1 MNKEKNIINNVS
13 ATTAI
18 DLKAEL
24 AQHVEQFEKSRAS
37 LGKQS
42 TAKRPEKKQTVWTR
56 QNKGI
61 HERNQRDKVTQL
73 EDVQGD
79 VLQRSREQLEKKARL
94 YEAMRSGEGFDAY
107 DEEQDEEKRPLVDF
121 DKKYFQERDL
131 ERQKEEAAA
140 AAAAAA
146 ARKKRKRN
154 DEEDDNDPWVE
165 FEDEFGRTRI
175 IRRSELPSTEQQ
187 QHHHRS
193 DDSDYDSEEEENKA
207 YLIAQQRYKAADRS
221 DMSHYE
227 AGREIRTKGVGFY
240 QFSKDEQ
247 ERQAQL
253 DKLNRLRTETE
264 NARNSQASASSKR
277 KQMLAQNAEKIRARK
292 AALKAKKHH
301 QLKPEQQI
309 PTEQGPAEVTEDSV
323 TDFLKAMRKQV
334 E

>member
-61 HERNQRDKVTQL
+61 SERNQRDKAARL
-73 EDVQGD
+73 EDVQGN

-94 YEAMRSGEGFDAY
+94 YEAMRSGEALDPY
-107 DEEQDEEKRPLVDF
+107 DDDQDEEKRPLVDF
-121 DKKYFQERDL
+121 DRKYFQEREL
-131 ERQKEEAAA
+131 EKQKEAAA
-140 AAAAAA
+140 AQ
-146 ARKKRKRN
+146 KKRKRHDN
-154 DEEDDNDPWVE
+154 KDDDDDDDQDDPWVE

-187 QHHHRS
+187 QQHHRHS

-221 DMSHYE
+221 DMDHYE
-227 AGREIRTKGVGFY
+227 ADREIRTKGVGFY

-247 ERQAQL
+247 ERRAQM

-309 PTEQGPAEVTEDSV
+309 PAEQGPAEVTEDS
-323 TDFLKAMRKQV
+323 
-334 E
+334 

>member
-24 AQHVEQFEKSRAS
+24 AQHVEQFEKTRAS

-61 HERNQRDKVTQL
+61 NERNQRDKVSQL
-73 EDVQGD
+73 EDVQSD

-94 YEAMRSGEGFDAY
+94 YEAMRAGGFDA
-107 DEEQDEEKRPLVDF
+107 DEEQDDEKMPLVDF

-140 AAAAAA
+140 A
-146 ARKKRKRN
+146 RKKRRHN
-154 DEEDDNDPWVE
+154 DKQDDDNDPWVE

-187 QHHHRS
+187 QRRS

-207 YLIAQQRYKAADRS
+207 YLIRQQRYKAADRS
-221 DMSHYE
+221 NMDHYE
-227 AGREIRTKGVGFY
+227 ADREIRTKGVGFY
-240 QFSKDEQ
+240 QFSKDDQ
-247 ERQAQL
+247 ERRAQL

-277 KQMLAQNAEKIRARK
+277 KQMLAQNAEKIRAKK
-292 AALKAKKHH
+292 AVLKAKKHH

-309 PTEQGPAEVTEDSV
+309 PAEQGPTEVTEDSV

>member
-1 MNKEKNIINNVS
+1 M
-13 ATTAI
+13 A
-18 DLKAEL
+18 
-24 AQHVEQFEKSRAS
+24 
-37 LGKQS
+37 
-42 TAKRPEKKQTVWTR
+42 
-56 QNKGI
+56 
-61 HERNQRDKVTQL
+61 QL

-79 VLQRSREQLEKKARL
+79 VLRRSREQLEKKAKL
-94 YEAMRSGEGFDAY
+94 YEAMRSGEALDAY
-107 DEEQDEEKRPLVDF
+107 DEEQDEEKKPLVDF
-121 DKKYFQERDL
+121 DRKYFQERDL
-131 ERQKEEAAA
+131 ERQKEVAAA
-140 AAAAAA
+140 ASQQ
-146 ARKKRKRN
+146 KRKRH
-154 DEEDDNDPWVE
+154 DDDDDDDDDNDPWVE

-187 QHHHRS
+187 HHHHS

-207 YLIAQQRYKAADRS
+207 YLVAQQRYKAADRS
-221 DMSHYE
+221 NMNHFE
-227 AGREIRTKGVGFY
+227 ADREIRTKGVGFY

-247 ERQAQL
+247 ERRAQM

-309 PTEQGPAEVTEDSV
+309 PAEQGPAEVTEDSV

>member
-1 MNKEKNIINNVS
+1 M
-13 ATTAI
+13 
-18 DLKAEL
+18 
-24 AQHVEQFEKSRAS
+24 
-37 LGKQS
+37 
-42 TAKRPEKKQTVWTR
+42 
-56 QNKGI
+56 
-61 HERNQRDKVTQL
+61 

-94 YEAMRSGEGFDAY
+94 YEAMRSGDGFDAY

-121 DKKYFQERDL
+121 DKKYFQEREL
-131 ERQKEEAAA
+131 ERHKEE
-140 AAAAAA
+140 AAAA

-154 DEEDDNDPWVE
+154 DKEEDDNDPWVE

-187 QHHHRS
+187 QHHRS

-207 YLIAQQRYKAADRS
+207 YLVAQQRYKAADRS
-221 DMSHYE
+221 DMNHFE
-227 AGREIRTKGVGFY
+227 ADREIRTKGVGFY

-247 ERQAQL
+247 ERRAQM

-301 QLKPEQQI
+301 QLKPGQQI
-309 PTEQGPAEVTEDSV
+309 PAEQGPSEVTEDSV

>member
-61 HERNQRDKVTQL
+61 HERNQRDKVTRL

-94 YEAMRSGEGFDAY
+94 YEAMRSGDGFDAY

-121 DKKYFQERDL
+121 DKKYFQEREL
-131 ERQKEEAAA
+131 ERHKEE
-140 AAAAAA
+140 AAAA

-154 DEEDDNDPWVE
+154 DKEEDDNDPWVE

-187 QHHHRS
+187 QHHRS

-207 YLIAQQRYKAADRS
+207 YLVAQQRYKAADRS
-221 DMSHYE
+221 DMNHFE
-227 AGREIRTKGVGFY
+227 ADREIRTKGVGFY

-247 ERQAQL
+247 ERRAQM

-301 QLKPEQQI
+301 QLKPGQQI
-309 PTEQGPAEVTEDSV
+309 PAEQGPSEVTEDSV

>member
-61 HERNQRDKVTQL
+61 HERNQRDKVARL
-73 EDVQGD
+73 EDVQSD

-94 YEAMRSGEGFDAY
+94 YEAMRSGEALDAY
-107 DEEQDEEKRPLVDF
+107 DEEQDEEKKPLVDF
-121 DKKYFQERDL
+121 DRKYFQERDL
-131 ERQKEEAAA
+131 ERQKEAAA
-140 AAAAAA
+140 AAAAQ
-146 ARKKRKRN
+146 KKRKRHDDDD
-154 DEEDDNDPWVE
+154 DEDDPWVE

-175 IRRSELPSTEQQ
+175 IRRSELPSTEQR
-187 QHHHRS
+187 HRS
-193 DDSDYDSEEEENKA
+193 DDSDYDSEEEEKKA
-207 YLIAQQRYKAADRS
+207 YLVAQQRYKAADRS
-221 DMSHYE
+221 NMNHFE
-227 AGREIRTKGVGFY
+227 ADREIRTKGVGFY

-247 ERQAQL
+247 ERQAQMA
-253 DKLNRLRTETE
+253 KLNRLRAETE
-264 NARNSQASASSKR
+264 NARSSQASASSKR

-309 PTEQGPAEVTEDSV
+309 PAEQGPAKVTEDSV

-334 E
+334 EQ

>member
-24 AQHVEQFEKSRAS
+24 AQHVEQFEKTRAS

-42 TAKRPEKKQTVWTR
+42 TARKPEKKQTVWTR

-61 HERNQRDKVTQL
+61 NERNQRDKVSQL
-73 EDVQGD
+73 EDVQSD

-94 YEAMRSGEGFDAY
+94 YEAMRAGGFDA
-107 DEEQDEEKRPLVDF
+107 DEEQDDEKMPLVDF

-140 AAAAAA
+140 A
-146 ARKKRKRN
+146 RKKRRHN
-154 DEEDDNDPWVE
+154 DKQDDDNDPWVE

-187 QHHHRS
+187 QHRS

-207 YLIAQQRYKAADRS
+207 YLIRQQRYKAADRS
-221 DMSHYE
+221 NMDHYE
-227 AGREIRTKGVGFY
+227 ADREIRTKGVGFY

-247 ERQAQL
+247 ERRAQL

-277 KQMLAQNAEKIRARK
+277 KQMLAQNAEKIRAKK
-292 AALKAKKHH
+292 AVLKAKKHH
-301 QLKPEQQI
+301 KLKPEQQI
-309 PTEQGPAEVTEDSV
+309 PAEQGPTEVTEDSV